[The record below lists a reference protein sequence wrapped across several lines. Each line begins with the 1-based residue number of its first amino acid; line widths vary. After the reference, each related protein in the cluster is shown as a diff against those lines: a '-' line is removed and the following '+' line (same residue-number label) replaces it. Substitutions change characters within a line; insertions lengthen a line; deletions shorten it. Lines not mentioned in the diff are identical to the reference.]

1 MSVNIKYG
9 YICVFLSREFYFP
22 GQTVRGFAL
31 IDLFHD
37 IPTRDIMIRV
47 KGREIPAKHGEK
59 IAKKLINEPDLF
71 HMESISNRLNTKS
84 SQFMIRAQSIQSQG
98 SGKINEMKFI
108 QAASNEQGNSG
119 TSKNVP

>member
-1 MSVNIKYG
+1 M
-9 YICVFLSREFYFP
+9 
-22 GQTVRGFAL
+22 RGFAV

-37 IPTRDIMIRV
+37 IPSRDIMIRV

-71 HMESISNRLNTKS
+71 HMESISNRMNTKS
-84 SQFMIRAQSIQSQG
+84 SHFMIQPQSIQSQG
-98 SGKINEMKFI
+98 SGNINEIKFI

-119 TSKNVP
+119 TSKNVPQIPLPPRPLEIQLPDENNVRNT